1 MSTAKAAIPLAP
13 GSPALT
19 SQDLRVIEQVNES
32 LSGGLEVF
40 RWWKRADAA
49 RSYREQYELERA
61 FNPADRATAFFD
73 EPELSWG
80 KVPLLGCV
88 QQMTFDYSRRDPQDA
103 HAQIREFVL
112 RYFLRVSDYRRPASF
127 MLRELRRTKEQ
138 QAQLDG
144 WGYSQVYYKLRD
156 GGAVGKFPESAQSR
170 IVDLREIGE
179 TYEWIIFQ
187 ARLFNLAFDLNPLGG
202 SFPRLVLPVAAFTNE
217 YLITSRELMVV
228 EVDPAP
234 GVLGRYGYGCATLR
248 DTELRAGPLL
258 WGPGRFYP
266 GFAALYFEVRSTG
279 ETVVTAPF
287 AVNRPERILGLQ
299 PDPLAAGFRLADG
312 ASAGLLSKLFPD
324 LKNGFDPVL
333 GPIAALNTVTG
344 NLPGDRFGISKKTL
358 ERFLL
363 VEHFMGIYELLAG
376 AALTYCR
383 VPDWTAPEKDL
394 PQWVQDGLVH

>member
-1 MSTAKAAIPLAP
+1 MSAKAAAIPLAP

-19 SQDLRVIEQVNES
+19 PDDVRVIGQVADS
-32 LSGGLEVF
+32 LAGGLEVY
-40 RWWKRADAA
+40 RWWKKAEAA

-73 EPELSWG
+73 EPLLSWD
-80 KVPLLGCV
+80 KVPLIGCV
-88 QQMTFDYSRRDPQDA
+88 QRMTFDFSKRDPEEA
-103 HAQIREFVL
+103 HEQIREFVL
-112 RYFLRVSDYRRPASF
+112 RYFLRVSDYRRPAAF
-127 MLRELRRTKEQ
+127 MIRELRRTKEQ

-144 WGYSQVYYKLRD
+144 WGYSQVYYKLCD
-156 GGAVGKFPESAQSR
+156 GGGIGKFPESAQAK
-170 IVDLREIGE
+170 IVDLREIGK
-179 TYEWIIFQ
+179 TYEWIVFQ
-187 ARLFNLAFDLNPLGG
+187 ARLFNLAFDLSPLGG
-202 SFPRLVLPVAAFTNE
+202 SFPRLVLPVAAFTDE
-217 YLITSRELMVV
+217 YLITTKELVVV
-228 EVDPAP
+228 EENPEP

-266 GFAALYFEVRSTG
+266 GFAALYFEVRNTG
-279 ETVVTAPF
+279 ETIVTAPF

-312 ASAGLLSKLFPD
+312 ASAGLLSRFFPD

-333 GPIAALNTVTG
+333 GPIAALNTITG
-344 NLPGDRFGISKKTL
+344 RLPGNRLGISKETL

-376 AALTYCR
+376 ASLTYCR

-394 PQWVQDGLVH
+394 PPWVQDGLVH